1 MPIGLDSIRNPLR
14 EPPTANHFMTTLEPL
29 EHRSKPRYRRL
40 LPVRVGNLELV
51 TSNVSLSGMQLV
63 CPLMRFKGI
72 EADVR
77 SGQLSAQITLPSGTP
92 VEATLPVRYFSQYK
106 AEMLV
111 GVELTVSDPD
121 MQAKWAAYIDDL
133 AADRL

>member
-1 MPIGLDSIRNPLR
+1 
-14 EPPTANHFMTTLEPL
+14 
-29 EHRSKPRYRRL
+29 
-40 LPVRVGNLELV
+40 
-51 TSNVSLSGMQLV
+51 
-63 CPLMRFKGI
+63 MRFKGI

-77 SGQLSAQITLPSGTP
+77 RGELSAQITLPQGAP
-92 VEATLPVRYFSQYK
+92 LDATLPVRYFSQYK

-111 GVELTVSDPD
+111 GVELTLSDPD